1 MRRSV
6 WIGFAFAATAA
17 LVASTGAFAQ
27 AAATVPAPADAAAPA
42 ADAAAPAVKKAK
54 KTTSAAKATATDA
67 ATSDAAPAA
76 DKPKAE
82 KASKATVAL
91 SVLNKRTVA
100 LKMLTVIPTGGD
112 GDPKKVIG
120 AVKPGKRGVARVART
135 KDCQYDLHGDFDD
148 GSVFEASGVD
158 LCKSSGFNLVD

>member
-6 WIGFAFAATAA
+6 WIGIAFAATAA
-17 LVASTGAFAQ
+17 LVASSGAFAQ
-27 AAATVPAPADAAAPA
+27 TATVPAPADAAAPA
-42 ADAAAPAVKKAK
+42 ADAAAPAVKKVK
-54 KTTSAAKATATDA
+54 KSTSAAKAKAADA
-67 ATSDAAPAA
+67 ATSDAEPAA

-82 KASKATVAL
+82 KASKATVGI

-100 LKMLTVIPTGGD
+100 LKVLTVIPTGGD
-112 GDPKKVIG
+112 GDPKKAIG
-120 AVKPGKRGVARVART
+120 AVKPGKRGTGRVART

>member
-17 LVASTGAFAQ
+17 LVASSGAFAQ
-27 AAATVPAPADAAAPA
+27 TATVPAPADAAAA
-42 ADAAAPAVKKAK
+42 TDAAAPAVKKAK
-54 KTTSAAKATATDA
+54 KTTAAAKAKAADAT
-67 ATSDAAPAA
+67 TSDAAPAA

-82 KASKATVAL
+82 KASKATVAI

-100 LKMLTVIPTGGD
+100 LKVLTVIPTGGD
-112 GDPKKVIG
+112 GDPKKAIG
-120 AVKPGKRGVARVART
+120 AVKPGKRGTGRVART